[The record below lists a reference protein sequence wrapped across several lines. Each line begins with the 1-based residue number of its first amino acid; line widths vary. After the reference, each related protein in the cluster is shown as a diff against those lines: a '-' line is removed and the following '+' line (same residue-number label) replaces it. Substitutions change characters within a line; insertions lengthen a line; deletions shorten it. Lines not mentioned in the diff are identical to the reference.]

1 MDGLNNTTVAS
12 TTVPINSDITAWLNS
27 LKIPV
32 HEGYRFSKF
41 TITVGSIHKVTDDA
55 TVYITYSVEGGGG
68 NPGEG
73 QTVDIFT
80 TLLNKREIAIN
91 SEALH
96 GISGSATV
104 QVQFSK
110 GLDTL
115 TYSSCEVNE
124 YDGSESEEIV
134 KSDVSISNDVVSFT
148 DTDCSKHRFYIFKF
162 YDSNRKDIGPSL
174 WNDGLY
180 PIRISFTI
188 DGAQQSYS
196 IRKMQN

>member
-1 MDGLNNTTVAS
+1 MNNATVAS
-12 TTVPINSDITAWLNS
+12 TTVPINSDITTWLNS
-27 LKIPV
+27 LEIPV
-32 HEGYRFSKF
+32 HEGYRFNYF
-41 TITVGSIHKVTDDA
+41 EITAGNITNVTDDA
-55 TVYITYSVEGGGG
+55 TVYIRYSVEGDGG
-68 NPGEG
+68 NPDEG

-80 TLLNKREIAIN
+80 VLLNQRDIAIN

-96 GISGSATV
+96 GLSGSATV

-115 TYSSCEVNE
+115 SYNSCEVRE
-124 YDGSESEEIV
+124 YDGSESDEIV
-134 KSDVSISNDVVSFT
+134 KSNVSVSKDVISFT
-148 DTDCSKHRFYIFKF
+148 DTDCTKHRFYVFKF
-162 YDSNRKDIGPSL
+162 YDSDRNNIGPSL

-188 DGAQQSYS
+188 DGAQQSYG